1 MQSIINSIL
10 KEERAKNEPEM
21 HPKISNL
28 LNHNTDN
35 EIESYLVRSIP
46 KIRVIGVGGAGN
58 NAINRL
64 NQVGIIGA
72 ETFAVN
78 TDAQDLVYTDADE
91 KILIGKRLTGGLG
104 AGNRPQI
111 GEAAALES
119 IDEIKKMVNA
129 DMVFITCGQGGG
141 TGTGA
146 AHVIAEQARELG
158 ALTISICSL
167 PFNVEGPKKRQNA
180 SWGLERLTKA
190 SDTIITVPNEKLLEI
205 APDLSISE
213 AFRIVDEILI
223 QGVKGIAEVIT
234 KPGLINLDF
243 ADVKTILKSSGESL
257 IGLGEADTVEEATRL
272 ALSNPLLDLDIQS
285 ARGALINICGTGS
298 SLKLQETENIIRM
311 VTDELN
317 SETEIIWGT
326 LIDPNME
333 KKFRVTLIVSGIS
346 SNIKDSAAPTF
357 QPPRFPDF
365 GLRQL

>member
-10 KEERAKNEPEM
+10 KEERAKNEPEE
-21 HPKISNL
+21 HPKVSNL
-28 LNHNTDN
+28 LNLHTDN
-35 EIESYLVRSIP
+35 EIESYLVKSIP

-91 KILIGKRLTGGLG
+91 KLLIGKKLTGGLG
-104 AGNRPQI
+104 AGNRPQV

-119 IDEIKKMVNA
+119 IEEIKKMVNA

-146 AHVIAEQARELG
+146 AHVIAEQARDLG

-167 PFNVEGPKKRQNA
+167 PFNVEGPKKKQNA

-346 SNIKDSAAPTF
+346 SNIKESSSPIF
-357 QPPRFPDF
+357 QAPRFPDF

>member
-10 KEERAKNEPEM
+10 KEERNKKEIEEEPKFNNPIPPSLE
-21 HPKISNL
+21 
-28 LNHNTDN
+28 D

-72 ETFAVN
+72 ETYAVN
-78 TDAQDLVYTDADE
+78 TDAQDLVYTDADV
-91 KILIGKRLTGGLG
+91 KLLIGKKLTGGLG

-119 IDEIKKMVNA
+119 IEEIKKIVNA
-129 DMVFITCGQGGG
+129 DMVFITCGEGGG

-146 AHVIAEQARELG
+146 SHVIAEQAKEIG

-167 PFNVEGPKKRQNA
+167 PFNVQGPKKKQNA
-180 SWGLERLTKA
+180 AWGLERLSKA

-243 ADVKTILKSSGESL
+243 ADVKTILRSSGESL
-257 IGLGEADTVEEATRL
+257 IGLGEADTVEEATRM
-272 ALSNPLLDLDIQS
+272 ALSNPLLDLDIHE
-285 ARGALINICGTGS
+285 ARGALINICGTGN
-298 SLKLQETENIIRM
+298 SLKLQETENVIRM

-317 SETEIIWGT
+317 RDAEIIWGT

-333 KKFRVTLIVSGIS
+333 KKFRITLIVSGIRSNVDGSLEPTS
-346 SNIKDSAAPTF
+346 S
-357 QPPRFPDF
+357 QPKFPDF

>member
-10 KEERAKNEPEM
+10 KEERNKKEALNQPTF
-21 HPKISNL
+21 SNTMN
-28 LNHNTDN
+28 LNVEN

-72 ETFAVN
+72 ETIAVN
-78 TDAQDLVYTDADE
+78 TDAQDLVYTDADV
-91 KILIGKRLTGGLG
+91 KLLIGKKLTGGLG
-104 AGNRPQI
+104 AGNRPQV
-111 GEAAALES
+111 GEAAAIES
-119 IDEIKKMVNA
+119 MEEIKKIVNA

-167 PFNVEGPKKRQNA
+167 PFNVEGPKKKQNA
-180 SWGLERLTKA
+180 AWGLERLSKA
-190 SDTIITVPNEKLLEI
+190 SDTIITIPNEKLLEI

-243 ADVKTILKSSGESL
+243 ADVKTILKNSGESL
-257 IGLGEADTVEEATRL
+257 IGLGEADTVEEATRI
-272 ALSNPLLDLDIQS
+272 ALSNPLLDLDIQE
-285 ARGALINICGTGS
+285 ARGALINICGTGT

-317 SETEIIWGT
+317 KDAEVIWGT

-333 KKFRVTLIVSGIS
+333 KKFRITLIVSGIK
-346 SNIKDSAAPTF
+346 SNVDQSAEISI
-357 QPPRFPDF
+357 QQPRFPDF